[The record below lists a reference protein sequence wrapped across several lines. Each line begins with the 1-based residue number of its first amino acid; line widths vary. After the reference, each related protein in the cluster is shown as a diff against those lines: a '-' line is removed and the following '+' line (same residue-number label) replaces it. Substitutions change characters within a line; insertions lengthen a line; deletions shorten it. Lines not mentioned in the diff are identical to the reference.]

1 MPGKRSFFAP
11 LVLLCALSSPAA
23 ALEQSPSYQR
33 LREQLATEESELRQR
48 RWSGRQRS
56 EALEQKLLG
65 RIDRLFRPWIGSRW
79 GLGMPQST
87 RPKVGKTNCGLFV
100 AVVLRDAGFR
110 LPIWKFNRQA
120 SYHAIRSVAPRYA
133 IRYFHRAPM
142 KEFLAKVKRM
152 GPGLYLIG
160 LDFHIGF
167 LRLYPDERGL
177 RFIHSCYIT
186 RKVTD
191 EPAATAIPIVTSRYR
206 MVGKILQPNM
216 LRAWL
221 RRTPIKVLGNR

>member
-1 MPGKRSFFAP
+1 MPVVRSCVRP
-11 LVLLCALSSPAA
+11 LVLLCALSTPAFA
-23 ALEQSPSYQR
+23 VKEASYET
-33 LREQLATEESELRQR
+33 LRQEIVREDRDLRQR
-48 RWSGRQRS
+48 RWPGREGRR
-56 EALEQKLLG
+56 ELEQRLLR
-65 RIDRLFRPWIGSRW
+65 RIDRLFEAWLGSRW

-87 RPKVGKTNCGLFV
+87 RPGVGKTNCGLFV

-110 LPIWKFNRQA
+110 LPIWKLNRQA
-120 SYHAIRSVAPRYA
+120 SYHAIRSVAPRRA

-142 KEFLAKVKRM
+142 KDFLATVQRM

-167 LRLYPDERGL
+167 LRLHPDERGL
-177 RFIHSCYIT
+177 RFIHSSYVT
-186 RKVTD
+186 RRVTD
-191 EPAATAIPIVTSRYR
+191 EAAATAVPIVTSRYR

-221 RRTPIKVLGNR
+221 KRTPIRVLGDR